1 MAEDFRIQVETD
13 LDTSKAEQKLN
24 ALLKEKRQI
33 KLDIDINNQNVKN
46 ISKNI
51 EKGIKDTR
59 IDTSAITKQLA
70 DSFNI
75 SDKSVLKNLNKQ
87 LNNMVS
93 SLGKT
98 WNGSKF
104 DFGKA
109 TGFYSGLDGMAKTI
123 ATNSKLVKSATGYY
137 DDFYNYFKNKKIYV
151 SDAMTKRYIR
161 NISRSTKISLSVK
174 NG

>member
-1 MAEDFRIQVETD
+1 MESRERI
-13 LDTSKAEQKLN
+13 EQMMEEQYNKG
-24 ALLKEKRQI
+24 I

-98 WNGSKF
+98 WKPLSWI
-104 DFGKA
+104 
-109 TGFYSGLDGMAKTI
+109 YRSMM
-123 ATNSKLVKSATGYY
+123 NS
-137 DDFYNYFKNKKIYV
+137 FCQI
-151 SDAMTKRYIR
+151 
-161 NISRSTKISLSVK
+161 
-174 NG
+174 

>member
-1 MAEDFRIQVETD
+1 MAEDFKIQVETD

-33 KLDIDINNQNVKN
+33 KLDIDINNQNIKN

-51 EKGIKDTR
+51 EKGIKNTK

-70 DSFNI
+70 DSFNV

-87 LNNMVS
+87 LNSMISN
-93 SLGKT
+93 LGKT
-98 WNGSKF
+98 WNGEKF

-109 TGFYSGLDGMAKTI
+109 TGFYSGLDNMAKTI
-123 ATNSKLVKSATGYY
+123 TSNSKIVKSATGYY

-151 SDAMTKRYIR
+151 SDDLKKALGGDTYKELLKR
-161 NISRSTKISLSVK
+161 
-174 NG
+174 